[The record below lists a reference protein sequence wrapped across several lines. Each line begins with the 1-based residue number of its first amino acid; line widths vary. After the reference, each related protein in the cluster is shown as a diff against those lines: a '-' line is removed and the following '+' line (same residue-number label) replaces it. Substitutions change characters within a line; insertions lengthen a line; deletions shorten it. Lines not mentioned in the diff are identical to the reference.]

1 MNNCM
6 HRADMSDTCPHNDAD
21 PICPCRGCDLA
32 RRERIRAFVRDHEA
46 RSIARAISGSYQT
59 TSGGNWWEAS
69 PDNDNGRPAPSNDQ
83 RPTSRPPR
91 RDSYTPVR
99 SYDGSCTASSI
110 GWMDCA
116 CEWCSLRRYTN
127 VVNACARQERQ
138 VQKTRRSCRVA

>member
-32 RRERIRAFVRDHEA
+32 RRERIRAFVREHES

-59 TSGGNWWEAS
+59 TSGGNRWEAS
-69 PDNDNGRPAPSNDQ
+69 PDNDQ

-99 SYDGSCTASSI
+99 SYDGSCTASSS